1 MMDTSTYRAELV
13 QIRRV
18 IELGQLDAM
27 TDKQRR
33 EALLTLVDS
42 FIRIIDAVDAVQTK
56 TEPLVADIC
65 ALQAR
70 NAELCGR
77 LEALGVDVSEEDR
90 DPPEARPH

>member
-1 MMDTSTYRAELV
+1 MMDTSIYRAELV

-27 TDKQRR
+27 TDRQRR

-56 TEPLVADIC
+56 TEPLFADIR
-65 ALQAR
+65 ALHAK

-77 LEALGVDVSEEDR
+77 LEALGVDISEEDR
-90 DPPEARPH
+90 DPPAARPH